1 VIALK
6 VIIALVL
13 LFAPIILL
21 DYRRE
26 LGVVARRLSSFY
38 APPPATL
45 KSFVLFEP
53 LGSLERLVKS
63 AVLGRKVKF
72 LSQRVIK

>member
-1 VIALK
+1 VTALK

-26 LGVVARRLSSFY
+26 LGVVVRRLSSII
-38 APPPATL
+38 L
-45 KSFVLFEP
+45 
-53 LGSLERLVKS
+53 
-63 AVLGRKVKF
+63 
-72 LSQRVIK
+72 